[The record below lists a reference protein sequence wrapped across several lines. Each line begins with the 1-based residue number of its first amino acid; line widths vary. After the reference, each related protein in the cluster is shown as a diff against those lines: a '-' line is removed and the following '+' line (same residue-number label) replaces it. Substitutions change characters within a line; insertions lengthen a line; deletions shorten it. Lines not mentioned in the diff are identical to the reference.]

1 MQWSFGVTCWACGG
15 VPYAAVPATTLLSD
29 TDWTD
34 PATPPAL
41 TTCKILLVYT
51 CAPMLLRVYTSL
63 FVFLSH
69 SASACY
75 VSKNTA
81 NDCSCA
87 LVIRGSTNLATWFIL
102 CECHGHR
109 WAVIASCWS
118 ASAQERPNFATLVKT
133 LTELLDSDPTYIK
146 LSSNSLECL

>member
-1 MQWSFGVTCWACGG
+1 M
-15 VPYAAVPATTLLSD
+15 D

-34 PATPPAL
+34 PATLPAL

-51 CAPMLLRVYTSL
+51 CTPMLLRVQAYL
-63 FVFLSH
+63 CFFPH
-69 SASACY
+69 SVCLLLHAAATCY

-87 LVIRGSTNLATWFIL
+87 LVINLATWFIL

-118 ASAQERPNFATLVKT
+118 ASAANFATLVKT
-133 LTELLDSDPTYIK
+133 LTELLDSDPTYIRVFVTF
-146 LSSNSLECL
+146 LVLLCVSFPTDFPSPTHVMPCLFN

>member
-1 MQWSFGVTCWACGG
+1 M
-15 VPYAAVPATTLLSD
+15 D

-51 CAPMLLRVYTSL
+51 CTPMLLRVQTYL
-63 FVFLSH
+63 CFFLH
-69 SASACY
+69 SVCLLLHAAATCY
-75 VSKNTA
+75 VSKKTA

-118 ASAQERPNFATLVKT
+118 ASAEERPNFATLVKT